1 MHLILTPSL
10 IYLCC
15 NSERKPQL
23 NKIII
28 LLFSLV
34 VTWLLLLPLPVTSVS
49 FLIFIFP
56 SPITVRD
63 IGIAY
68 SRMLLHDKMLKE
80 DSFRSGTSDTAF
92 CGCAKADESV
102 EHFLLDCENYAEA
115 RKVMMDTIGDLLL
128 VTKLTRSLRITES
141 LLLAPTSDDNVGKRV
156 MSFVKE
162 ALFEFISSCNR
173 NI

>member
-1 MHLILTPSL
+1 
-10 IYLCC
+10 
-15 NSERKPQL
+15 
-23 NKIII
+23 
-28 LLFSLV
+28 
-34 VTWLLLLPLPVTSVS
+34 
-49 FLIFIFP
+49 
-56 SPITVRD
+56 
-63 IGIAY
+63 
-68 SRMLLHDKMLKE
+68 MLLHDKMLKE